1 MTQPAEH
8 TRERLLQAALRQFS
22 QRGFAATTVKQIAA
36 DVGLKAPAIY
46 NHYASKEELL
56 AAAST
61 WALDAFQESVL
72 GGDDPSLAPEQRLEG
87 LVRRHVVY
95 QLNNLEVARAND
107 LILDEVTLSET
118 LPQDMSRD
126 IRRRMRVH
134 LDLVTELT
142 ALLSGPGA
150 YPDARTTALSVT
162 TLCDRVNV
170 WYRPDGHY
178 TVEEIADAYWVLA
191 QRLLGIAG

>member
-1 MTQPAEH
+1 MTQTAEH

-72 GGDDPSLAPEQRLEG
+72 GGDDPALEPELRLEG

-118 LPQDMSRD
+118 LPQEMSRD

-142 ALLSGPGA
+142 ALLIGPEP

-191 QRLLGIAG
+191 QRMLGIAG